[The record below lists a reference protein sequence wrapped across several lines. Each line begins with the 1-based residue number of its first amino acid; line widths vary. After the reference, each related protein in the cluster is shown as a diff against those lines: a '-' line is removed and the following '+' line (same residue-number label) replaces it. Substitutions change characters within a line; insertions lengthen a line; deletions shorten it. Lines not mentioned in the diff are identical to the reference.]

1 MHDASCFLRI
11 ILGCMLIVCMRSPL
25 HTLFQTLTYVDQKAC
40 WPDMTDLTKTTDFPL
55 TPFSNMAAK
64 KAPAGSSG
72 SSGNGQQQGGNGQQ
86 QGGNDQQQGSNDQ
99 QQGGNQQGG
108 KAGNRRLLLSS
119 RLLSS
124 PTKPPVSSLTVA
136 AATQHSGRGREL
148 AGPGGGS
155 KGSTTCTDPGMPYL
169 CTDGTC
175 TMDASMCTT
184 SGTSDGSTTGSSTGG
199 STMGTTS
206 GSTTGSNKC
215 AGTAMPVSCSDGS
228 CAAAASSCTTSSSTT
243 TGDDKNTGQVPG
255 AVAVYCPRNYKC
267 TAETHSGQHWG
278 DLRDDYAG
286 RLCVNADIADN
297 CEPATCCKQTF
308 CSAFTCTGYVTWNKR
323 IALPSPST
331 RLCKPNALAGTAALG
346 GIDCVGVECCTSK
359 CCMFAK
365 LGRFV
370 R

>member
-1 MHDASCFLRI
+1 M
-11 ILGCMLIVCMRSPL
+11 G
-25 HTLFQTLTYVDQKAC
+25 
-40 WPDMTDLTKTTDFPL
+40 TT
-55 TPFSNMAAK
+55 S
-64 KAPAGSSG
+64 
-72 SSGNGQQQGGNGQQ
+72 
-86 QGGNDQQQGSNDQ
+86 
-99 QQGGNQQGG
+99 
-108 KAGNRRLLLSS
+108 
-119 RLLSS
+119 
-124 PTKPPVSSLTVA
+124 
-136 AATQHSGRGREL
+136 
-148 AGPGGGS
+148 
-155 KGSTTCTDPGMPYL
+155 GSTTGSNKCKGTAMPAE
-169 CTDGTC
+169 CPDGSCATTSMTC
-175 TMDASMCTT
+175 PT

-215 AGTAMPVSCSDGS
+215 AGTAMPVECPDKS

-365 LGRFV
+365 LERFV
-370 R
+370 RYT